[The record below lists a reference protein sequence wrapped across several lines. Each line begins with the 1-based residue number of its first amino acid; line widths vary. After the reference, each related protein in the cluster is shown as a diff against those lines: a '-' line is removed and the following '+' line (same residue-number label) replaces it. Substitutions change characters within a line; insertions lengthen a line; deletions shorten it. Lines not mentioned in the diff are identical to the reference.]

1 MTTTKHVVL
10 VHGTWGS
17 GPFWTEA
24 RAAFEARGFTVHT
37 PTLRHHELPLLA
49 GATKVA
55 TVSLTDYTDDL
66 VEVCESLDSPPLLVG
81 LSMGGLL
88 VQLAAA
94 RTATAGVVAGCP
106 APAAGIFQLYP
117 SMAKLF
123 VRHFLQPR
131 PWAKPLYP
139 TWEAWS
145 KGIANTQT
153 PERAEEM
160 FADLVCESGRAYCEM
175 AFPWLDR
182 RKAARVDFDAV
193 TSPVLVVSGEKDR
206 CVVPAIG
213 RATASRY
220 PGSTYVEIPRSD
232 HMILFGDALPVTMGH
247 IDRWLHD
254 HDISSDASARA
265 Q

>member
-1 MTTTKHVVL
+1 MTTTHVVL

-49 GATKVA
+49 GATRVA

-66 VEVCESLDSPPLLVG
+66 VELCESLDSPPLLVG
-81 LSMGGLL
+81 LSLGGLL
-88 VQLAAA
+88 VQMTAA

-106 APAAGIFQLYP
+106 APAAGIFQAYP
-117 SMAKLF
+117 SMARLF
-123 VRHFLQPR
+123 FRHFLQPR

-145 KGIANTQT
+145 WGVANTQT
-153 PERAEEM
+153 PERAREM

-182 RKAARVDFDAV
+182 RKAARVDFAAV
-193 TSPVLVVSGEKDR
+193 TSPVLVLSAEKDR
-206 CVVPAIG
+206 VVVPAIG
-213 RATASRY
+213 RATAARY
-220 PGSTYVEIPRSD
+220 PGSSYVVIPDSD
-232 HMILFGDALPVTMGH
+232 HMILFGDALPITMGH
-247 IDRWLHD
+247 IDTWMQEHRIAAERHAP
-254 HDISSDASARA
+254 SV
-265 Q
+265 

>member
-1 MTTTKHVVL
+1 MTTANHVVL

-49 GATKVA
+49 GATEVA

-66 VEVCESLDSPPLLVG
+66 VELCESLDSPPLLVG

-88 VQLAAA
+88 VQLTAA
-94 RTATAGVVAGCP
+94 RTATAGVVAACP

-117 SMAKLF
+117 SMVRLF
-123 VRHFLQPR
+123 SRHFLQSR

-145 KGIANTQT
+145 WGVANTQT
-153 PERAEEM
+153 PQLAREM
-160 FADLVCESGRAYCEM
+160 FAGLVCESGRAYCEM

-182 RKAARVDFDAV
+182 RRAARVDFGAV
-193 TSPVLVVSGEKDR
+193 TSPVLVIAGEKDR
-206 CVVPAIG
+206 VVVPAIC

-220 PGSTYVEIPRSD
+220 PGSTYVEIPQSD
-232 HMILFGDALPVTMGH
+232 HMVLFGNALPVTMGH
-247 IDRWLHD
+247 IDKWLQG
-254 HDISSDASARA
+254 HDIANDAYARTE
-265 Q
+265 